1 MIDIKNVFLDID
13 STLKVSDVSKFDS
26 EKLKKATSKFTN
38 MENIVMISMLTDDNK
53 DYFSQSYII
62 VNYLKYLNF
71 TSSKEV
77 TLNKM
82 QNLIHRVYL
91 ENRRKELVDA
101 TDNSNLNE
109 LNVDFYHDKILE
121 SKHKNKKFSF
131 EVIEEPVDLNKEL
144 SEEYIQECINSEIK
158 RDKLQE
164 KLVHKIYKDMT
175 VSKYKNLKENYIGIV
190 IYRGLM
196 DFIYEDTTESDIK
209 EMYEF
214 FNKKIDKT
222 NLNQKQ

>member
-13 STLKVSDVSKFDS
+13 STLKVSDVSKFDN

-38 MENIVMISMLTDDNK
+38 MENIVMFSMLNDNNK
-53 DYFSQSYII
+53 DYFTEAYTII
-62 VNYLKYLNF
+62 NYLKYLNF
-71 TSSKEV
+71 TSSKEA

-82 QNLIHRVYL
+82 QNLTHKVYL
-91 ENRRKELVDA
+91 ETRRKELVDA
-101 TDNSNLNE
+101 TDNNNLNE
-109 LNVDFYHDKILE
+109 LNIDFYHDKILE

-131 EVIEEPVDLNKEL
+131 EVIEESVDLNKEL

-164 KLVHKIYKDMT
+164 KLVHKIYKET
-175 VSKYKNLKENYIGIV
+175 AVSKYEGLKENYIGIV
-190 IYRGLM
+190 IYKGLM

-214 FNKKIDKT
+214 FNKKIDET